1 MPDPQGHSGRQYRHV
16 GWVFGPLF
24 ADPLFKAADDFIS
37 ENNLGSPTSD
47 EIQEVT
53 SSLKRNGVTELD
65 DLKRM
70 TLDGVNYLVDKADLA
85 EPTKGFLRTLSVR
98 KKNPVNLDESVRL
111 LGAGFN
117 IFNEKTV
124 SSQMFRYET
133 RDTNF
138 GVVIPGPARF
148 SVDNHTKTFM
158 ETFETS
164 EAMMQSRMKHLNV
177 SLGVSTAAFLGPI
190 SASARAGFSAA
201 SSSSSTEASEAKE
214 CSFLL
219 EQRMFEVSLGNFDEV
234 NFTKEFMHDVE
245 NLPAHLDILNKDNR
259 QAFEMFFDQWGQFV
273 VAKAYGGGCVEVKI
287 NASSSST
294 DEAKNFDLKSELKAA
309 INGAVA
315 AGSTSKEIGYSTAAN
330 STAHKM
336 FSQSEMAWVGGDKA
350 FHKSATLT
358 DPKQMDKWR
367 LSLIENPTMLTTD
380 MDLIPISV
388 VVGAHQPDKKTTCF
402 NALKQFLGGK
412 FHLQQKRE
420 DEEEVERL
428 AELEEKIKMEKERK
442 KMEMQKAQEQLVQLK
457 RELGELTT
465 RKSVAKAATPSVSGG
480 WCTLL

>member
-1 MPDPQGHSGRQYRHV
+1 
-16 GWVFGPLF
+16 
-24 ADPLFKAADDFIS
+24 
-37 ENNLGSPTSD
+37 
-47 EIQEVT
+47 
-53 SSLKRNGVTELD
+53 
-65 DLKRM
+65 
-70 TLDGVNYLVDKADLA
+70 
-85 EPTKGFLRTLSVR
+85 
-98 KKNPVNLDESVRL
+98 
-111 LGAGFN
+111 
-117 IFNEKTV
+117 
-124 SSQMFRYET
+124 
-133 RDTNF
+133 
-138 GVVIPGPARF
+138 
-148 SVDNHTKTFM
+148 M
-158 ETFETS
+158 ETFESS

-177 SLGVSTAAFLGPI
+177 PLGVSTTAFLGRM
-190 SASARAGFSAA
+190 SASARAGFSVA
-201 SSSSSTEASEAKE
+201 SSSSSAEASEAKE

-219 EQRMFEVSLGNFDEV
+219 EQRMFEVSMGNFDEV
-234 NFTKEFMHDVE
+234 TFTKEFMHDVE

-259 QAFEMFFDQWGQFV
+259 QAFEMFFDQWGHFV
-273 VAKAYGGGCVEVKI
+273 VAKAYGGGCVEVKV

-315 AGSTSKEIGYSTAAN
+315 AGSTSKEIGYSSAAS

-388 VVGAHQPDKKTTCF
+388 VVGAHQSDKKTICY
-402 NALKQFLGGK
+402 NALKQFLGGQ
-412 FHLQQKRE
+412 FYLQQKRE

-442 KMEMQKAQEQLVQLK
+442 KMEMPQKAKEELIQQEQ
-457 RELGELTT
+457 ELERELTT
-465 RKSVAKAATPSVSGG
+465 RKGAAKAATPSASGG